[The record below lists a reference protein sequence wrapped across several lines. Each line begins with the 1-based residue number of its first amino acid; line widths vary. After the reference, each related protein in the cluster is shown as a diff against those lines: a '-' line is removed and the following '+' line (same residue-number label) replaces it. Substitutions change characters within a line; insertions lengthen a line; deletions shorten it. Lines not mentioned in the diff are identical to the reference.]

1 MFNTFFGNAVK
12 TITIIG
18 AGLVGSL
25 VAVYFAKRGHK
36 VQVFERRPDMRK
48 ARINAGRSINLA
60 LSDRGWKG
68 LEGAGLKEDIRKVAI
83 PMRGRIMHAVDGKTT
98 FQQYGTDEQAIYSV
112 SRGGINMALMDC
124 AERNDNIVL
133 SFNKRCVDIDLD
145 SATAVFEDNET
156 GERITVNSD
165 CIIGADGAY
174 SVVRGK
180 LQHTDRFNYS
190 QTYIEHGYK
199 ELTIP
204 PTEDGGFEM
213 DMNALHI
220 WPRSS
225 YMLIALPNMDG
236 SFTCTLF
243 FPFEGKPSFNTLQT
257 DEDVRTFFHEQFPDA
272 LDKMPT
278 LVEDFRN
285 NPTSSLM
292 TVRCFPWS
300 YKDKLLLIGD
310 AAHGIVPFFGQG
322 MNCGFEDCSV
332 LDELLAEYGDS
343 EWEQMFKK
351 FSVLR
356 KPNSDAIAQLAL
368 ENFVEMRDKV
378 ADEEFLLRKKIEAI
392 AQDIYPTRFR
402 SRYSMVSF
410 SHVPYSDAIKIAEE
424 QDAYVDKILSLE
436 NVREIINTTELRDK
450 ITEEFVTLPERFG
463 DYSSPV

>member
-1 MFNTFFGNAVK
+1 VK
-12 TITIIG
+12 SITIIG

-25 VAVYFAKRGHK
+25 VAVYLAKRGYQ
-36 VQVFERRPDMRK
+36 VTVFERRPDMRTQ
-48 ARINAGRSINLA
+48 RISAGRSINLA

-68 LEGAGLKEDIRKVAI
+68 IEGAGIKEDIARVAI
-83 PMRGRIMHAVDGKTT
+83 PMKGRIMHSIDGKQT
-98 FQQYGTDEQAIYSV
+98 FQQYGTDKQAIYSV

-124 AERNDNIVL
+124 AERYENIKFK
-133 SFNKRCVDIDLD
+133 FNQRCIDMNIET
-145 SATAVFEDNET
+145 ATAIFQDNET
-156 GERITVNSD
+156 GEQSTVHSD

-174 SVVRGK
+174 SVVRGV
-180 LQHTDRFNYS
+180 LQMTDRFNYS
-190 QTYIEHGYK
+190 QNYIEHGYK

-204 PTEDGGFEM
+204 PINGGDFAMEKK
-213 DMNALHI
+213 ALHI

-243 FPFEGKPSFNTLQT
+243 FPFEGNPSFASLQT
-257 DEDVRTFFHEQFPDA
+257 DEDILHFFKEHFPDA
-272 LDKMPT
+272 MEMMPT
-278 LVEDFRN
+278 LLQDYKN
-285 NPTSSLM
+285 NPTSSLI

-300 YKDKLLLIGD
+300 YKDKVLLIGD

-332 LDELLAEYGDS
+332 LDELLNKYEDND
-343 EWEQMFKK
+343 WERMFKE
-351 FSVLR
+351 FETLR

-378 ADEEFLLRKKIEAI
+378 ADKEFLLRKKIEAI
-392 AQDIYPTRFR
+392 AQDVQPKRFR

-410 SHVPYSDAIKIAEE
+410 SHIPYSESMKIAEE
-424 QDAYVDKILSLE
+424 QDKYIDTFIQMP
-436 NVREIINTTELRDK
+436 NINDAIGTEELRRQ
-450 ITEEFVTLPERFG
+450 IAEALANLPERFG